1 MSRIRLARPSVAV
14 LIGFSL
20 PLAVVFLLGCT
31 VATRVLAANAPPD
44 PPCGSAEECFSAVRG
59 QMAQAGGSAVDQ
71 EKSQA
76 MVDRLR
82 VVMEQYPGSIWAKRA
97 GLLMGVLLAERDP
110 AEAVRFLKA
119 AQRDLPLLE
128 DYIRFWIAGSL
139 LKLGDAS
146 QAAALFEVIPQAVPD
161 TLLVSQAAFRGGEA
175 WYKAGQCADAIGLL
189 DRAVSLEPQDPS
201 APPALVSLADCQ
213 LRENRPDDALATLRQ
228 LWVRYPNTPEAGV
241 AMAQLSRSVNG
252 EAWRPMPD
260 DLYGRAVSFLNL
272 SLHVEAVDEMQK
284 FLVAAPNH
292 PRRNEAR
299 LKLGLALVRLR
310 RYEQARDIFQGL
322 AAERIAESDEAAVWL
337 ARIYLR
343 QGDGARLLALR
354 QSFPKLSLSDEQ
366 RGAILLFEGTW
377 LEDGG
382 RFDEAIARYRQA
394 AQSRE
399 SAGTRA
405 DALWRIG
412 WIRYRAGSFRDAIE
426 TFQEVL
432 NGKEDAQFTPQVLY
446 WMARAMEPLT
456 DRDAPEVYLRLC
468 QRYVYTYYCQ
478 LASARAKVP
487 SSLSAS
493 GDASS
498 QAASLPSGN
507 GKTEVGQDV
516 HYRKALELKTLGLDQ
531 DAARE
536 LVSLTDRY
544 ARDRRIL
551 LELSALLNETGAY
564 YPALRVARLYFQDA
578 LERGGEPVP
587 QVLWNVAYPTGY
599 LSTIRAHAGSLVDP
613 YLVTAI
619 IREESQYDARAVSRV
634 GAVGLMQLMPG
645 TAQTVAR
652 RLGLPNVIRDELFD
666 QETNIRVGIGYLK
679 QLLQQFSG
687 NVILAVAA
695 YNAGPPA
702 VSTWAA
708 KNGDKEP
715 DEFVELIPYQE
726 TRQYVK
732 RVLRSYREYHRLGR
746 GTCDARSLDKVC

>member
-1 MSRIRLARPSVAV
+1 MSRMRLTRPSVAL

-31 VATRVLAANAPPD
+31 VATKVLAANAQPD
-44 PPCGSAEECFSAVRG
+44 PTCGSAEECFSAVRG

-161 TLLVSQAAFRGGEA
+161 TLLVSQAAFR
-175 WYKAGQCADAIGLL
+175 D
-189 DRAVSLEPQDPS
+189 
-201 APPALVSLADCQ
+201 
-213 LRENRPDDALATLRQ
+213 
-228 LWVRYPNTPEAGV
+228 
-241 AMAQLSRSVNG
+241 G
-252 EAWRPMPD
+252 EAWRPMPNA
-260 DLYGRAVSFLNL
+260 LYGRAVSFLNL

-366 RGAILLFEGTW
+366 RGAVLLFEGTW

-382 RFDEAIARYRQA
+382 RLDEAIARYRQA

-432 NGKEDAQFTPQVLY
+432 NGKEDAQFTPQ
-446 WMARAMEPLT
+446 
-456 DRDAPEVYLRLC
+456 
-468 QRYVYTYYCQ
+468 
-478 LASARAKVP
+478 
-487 SSLSAS
+487 
-493 GDASS
+493 
-498 QAASLPSGN
+498 
-507 GKTEVGQDV
+507 
-516 HYRKALELKTLGLDQ
+516 
-531 DAARE
+531 
-536 LVSLTDRY
+536 
-544 ARDRRIL
+544 
-551 LELSALLNETGAY
+551 
-564 YPALRVARLYFQDA
+564 
-578 LERGGEPVP
+578 
-587 QVLWNVAYPTGY
+587 
-599 LSTIRAHAGSLVDP
+599 
-613 YLVTAI
+613 
-619 IREESQYDARAVSRV
+619 
-634 GAVGLMQLMPG
+634 
-645 TAQTVAR
+645 
-652 RLGLPNVIRDELFD
+652 
-666 QETNIRVGIGYLK
+666 
-679 QLLQQFSG
+679 
-687 NVILAVAA
+687 
-695 YNAGPPA
+695 
-702 VSTWAA
+702 
-708 KNGDKEP
+708 
-715 DEFVELIPYQE
+715 
-726 TRQYVK
+726 
-732 RVLRSYREYHRLGR
+732 
-746 GTCDARSLDKVC
+746 